1 MKRYLIPVMLFALSP
16 MAHAQAFDA
25 LIDSVI
31 DNNITLKA
39 DREQYKSELYDAKSD
54 NMLPSTELEFGYLW
68 GWKEAGNKLDATISQ
83 EFDWPGAYLARR
95 KAIKIKSE
103 ALAFLNRSNELEKRL
118 EIKLMYIAI
127 INNKKNRQLI
137 EERLEIM
144 DRLIEKYSRGVE
156 LGQLSRLDLNKLL
169 IEKIRLKNSS
179 IDLITEFDSLKSSLE
194 ALNGGRSCEMI
205 IDRLSD
211 YPDEM
216 VLTLEEY
223 DNLLADADPMSK
235 YNEAMFKSQLET
247 VKAEKRMR
255 FPGFTLGYTHSI
267 EEGETFNGMKIGVKL
282 PSFSS
287 GNKIKAA
294 KAMSESLAYQQ
305 NMLVLERRAEMLSN
319 RNKTLS
325 LFKKYSEYKT
335 VLKNDDSM
343 QQLKK
348 AFDAGEISLIDYLS
362 EMDFFLI
369 ANQDMLQ
376 LEYEYMTALANLNK
390 YRLLR

>member
-1 MKRYLIPVMLFALSP
+1 MKRYLIPVMLFALSS
-16 MAHAQAFDA
+16 MAHAQTFDA

-54 NMLPSTELEFGYLW
+54 NMLPSTEIEFGYLW

-83 EFDWPGAYLARR
+83 EFDWPGAYSARR

-103 ALAFLNRSNELEKRL
+103 ALDFLNRSNELEKRL
-118 EIKLMYIAI
+118 EIKLIYIAI
-127 INNKKNRQLI
+127 INNKKNRQII

-169 IEKIRLKNSS
+169 IEKIRLKNSD

-194 ALNGGRSCEMI
+194 ALNGGRSCEML

-255 FPGFTLGYTHSI
+255 FPGFTLGYTHSV
-267 EEGETFNGMKIGVKL
+267 EEGETFNGMTVGVKL

-305 NMLVLERRAEMLSN
+305 NMLALERRAEMLSN

-325 LFKKYSEYKT
+325 LLKKYSEYKT

-348 AFDAGEISLIDYLS
+348 SFDAGEISLIDYLS

>member
-1 MKRYLIPVMLFALSP
+1 
-16 MAHAQAFDA
+16 
-25 LIDSVI
+25 
-31 DNNITLKA
+31 
-39 DREQYKSELYDAKSD
+39 
-54 NMLPSTELEFGYLW
+54 
-68 GWKEAGNKLDATISQ
+68 
-83 EFDWPGAYLARR
+83 
-95 KAIKIKSE
+95 
-103 ALAFLNRSNELEKRL
+103 
-118 EIKLMYIAI
+118 
-127 INNKKNRQLI
+127 
-137 EERLEIM
+137 
-144 DRLIEKYSRGVE
+144 
-156 LGQLSRLDLNKLL
+156 
-169 IEKIRLKNSS
+169 
-179 IDLITEFDSLKSSLE
+179 
-194 ALNGGRSCEMI
+194 MI

-255 FPGFTLGYTHSI
+255 FPGFTLGYTHSV
-267 EEGETFNGMKIGVKL
+267 EEGETFNGMTVGVKL

-305 NMLVLERRAEMLSN
+305 NMLALERRAEMLSN

-325 LFKKYSEYKT
+325 LLKKYSEYKT

-348 AFDAGEISLIDYLS
+348 SFDAGEISLIDYLS